1 MKLWI
6 KNPLGILAK
15 NSDGGLLVEDKKI
28 IELIPIG
35 KKPSSLYDSVFDARN
50 HVILPGFINLHHHFY
65 QTLTRAHP
73 QAINKK
79 LFPWLKSLY
88 PIWANLTPYSLRLAT
103 RLSLAELLLSGCT
116 TTSDQHYIFPS
127 GLEKA
132 IDIQVEEA
140 EALGIRVILC
150 RGSMDRSQKDGGLP
164 PDSVVQTC
172 EEILED
178 SERLIKTYHD
188 SNLGAMTQIA
198 LAPCSPFSVSEKL
211 MKDSALMAEKYN
223 VLLHTHLAETEDENK
238 FCIQKTGYRPLE
250 YLENVGWLNK
260 RTWLAHGIHFTEE
273 EILKLAKENIGISHC
288 ASSNMLLS
296 SGVCRIPEMENSGV
310 QVGLGVDGSSSNDTS
325 NFSSEARI
333 AFLLQRLNFGTKVT
347 HLDVLRWATEGGA
360 NVLKRTELGRINKG
374 MQADLALFRLD
385 ELRFSG
391 HGDPLASLII
401 SGATNADRVMVAG
414 NWIVEDGQIPRLD
427 LKKLQ
432 ASHNQEAQ
440 NLQIN

>member
-1 MKLWI
+1 LKIWI